1 MSTEDCRVAAVDAIV
16 LRAAQ
21 LGAGDLD
28 AAQDTVLVRVFDEV
42 GREGIGEA
50 DAPAELVRDLI
61 LMADAHGWSRG
72 LARVVIGRDPVA
84 AVAAHEAMYQA
95 SIWHGRRGLGIHAIS
110 AVDIALY
117 DLAGKQTARPVHALL
132 GGARRRTAR
141 PYATVWPGPARDR
154 SLSAI
159 MDDIAERVAALTSS
173 GFRAVKV
180 ELLPDLPATDRDL
193 VACVRQA
200 RDMVGPDV
208 AMLVDFGYRW
218 RDWRAAQWMLSK
230 VDDCDV
236 WLAEA
241 TLQHDDLDGHARL
254 SAAVST
260 RIGGGEMAATRWEC
274 REWIERGRVDVL
286 QPDVNRCGGL
296 SELRRIA
303 DMADLYGVSVV
314 PHGWKTGITAAATR
328 HLQITVDNMPYIEML
343 SPGQSPSLLRTR
355 LVGPEPAVV
364 NGLIE
369 VSDEPGLGVVV
380 DEQVVCDTRVE
391 ARP

>member
-1 MSTEDCRVAAVDAIV
+1 MNPADCRVAAADAVV

-21 LGAGDLD
+21 LAADDLD
-28 AAQDTVLVRVFDEV
+28 AAQDTVLVRVRDEA

-50 DAPAELVRDLI
+50 DAPAELVRDLV

-72 LARVVIGRDPVA
+72 LAGVVVGRDPLA
-84 AVAAHEAMYQA
+84 AVAAHETMYQA

-117 DLAGKQTARPVHALL
+117 DLAGKQTARPVHTLL
-132 GGARRRTAR
+132 GGARRRAAR

-159 MDDIAERVAALTSS
+159 MDDIAARVSALTGA

-200 RDMVGPDV
+200 RAMVGPDME
-208 AMLVDFGYRW
+208 MLVDFGYRW
-218 RDWRAAQWMLSK
+218 QDWRAAQWLLNK
-230 VDDCDV
+230 VDECDV

-260 RIGGGEMAATRWEC
+260 RIGGAEMAATRWEC
-274 REWIERGRVDVL
+274 REWIERGRVAVL

-296 SELRRIA
+296 TELRRIA
-303 DMADLYGVSVV
+303 DMAALYGVSVV

-328 HLQITVDNMPYIEML
+328 HLQVTVDNMPYVEML
-343 SPGQSPSLLRTR
+343 APGQSPSPLRAR

-364 NGLIE
+364 DGLID
-369 VSDEPGLGVVV
+369 VGDEPGLGVVV
-380 DEQVVCDTRVE
+380 DEQVVRDTRVG